1 MATKRTKSIAD
12 SLMPRPEAKRELD
25 LNALEMQVRAIHQQQ
40 ETPPPAP
47 APPARR
53 EPELP
58 PAEKMYR
65 LSIDL
70 PESLYFKMKET
81 LSRRR
86 PSVTNRAFVVNLI
99 ESELLKGE

>member
-12 SLMPRPEAKRELD
+12 SLLPKPPGKRELD
-25 LNALEMQVRAIHQQQ
+25 LNALEMQVRAIHKQS
-40 ETPPPAP
+40 ENPLPPPP
-47 APPARR
+47 SRR

-70 PESLYFKMKET
+70 PETLYFKMKET

-99 ESELLKGE
+99 ESELLKNE

>member
-1 MATKRTKSIAD
+1 MSNKRTKSIAD
-12 SLMPRPEAKRELD
+12 SLLPKPEAKRELD
-25 LNALEMQVRAIHQQQ
+25 LNALEMQVRAIHLQA
-40 ETPPPAP
+40 EAAPSPTPPLQ
-47 APPARR
+47 R

-58 PAEKMYR
+58 PVEKMYR

-81 LSRRR
+81 LGRRR

-99 ESELLKGE
+99 ENELLKIE

>member
-1 MATKRTKSIAD
+1 MTSKRTKSIAD
-12 SLMPRPEAKRELD
+12 SLQPRPEAKRELD
-25 LNALEMQVRAIHQQQ
+25 LNALEMQVRAIHQAT
-40 ETPPPAP
+40 ETPASPTPPAP
-47 APPARR
+47 V
-53 EPELP
+53 EQKLP

-99 ESELLKGE
+99 EAELQKIE